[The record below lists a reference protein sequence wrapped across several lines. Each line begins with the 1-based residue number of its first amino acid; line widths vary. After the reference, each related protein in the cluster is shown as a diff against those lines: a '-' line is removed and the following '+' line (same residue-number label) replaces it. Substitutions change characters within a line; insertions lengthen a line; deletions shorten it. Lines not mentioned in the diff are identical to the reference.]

1 MQSATQEL
9 AGELVKE
16 VMMADAD
23 DANLLGTHYVFL
35 DGTKPQSAPAPR
47 QRFNEAAVP
56 EGPYKGKPHAIPG
69 VIELVDFDHGGEGVA
84 YHDSAPTTS
93 MGSTDHVKGW
103 TSKPVRRADRSSG
116 SKMVN
121 GCATP
126 LRLRP
131 QARTNW

>member
-1 MQSATQEL
+1 MQSAIQEL

-56 EGPYKGKPHAIPG
+56 EGPYKGKPHTIPG

-84 YHDSAPTTS
+84 YHDSAPDNIDGFYRPREGVDIQAS
-93 MGSTDHVKGW
+93 SEGGSVALD
-103 TSKPVRRADRSSG
+103 
-116 SKMVN
+116 
-121 GCATP
+121 
-126 LRLRP
+126 
-131 QARTNW
+131 